1 METVN
6 PRRPHQPRTT
16 PVRRYAREKSAGA
29 VVYYRGRPLEFL
41 LIAAGY
47 WEFPKG
53 RIDADESEVAAALR
67 EVREETG
74 LAVRLQDGFRRET
87 SYVYRHHRDG
97 ELVRKQ
103 VVYFLGEATTRD
115 VLLSSE
121 HQHKAWLPYEEARAR
136 LRHESS
142 KQLLEAAHQ
151 FLRERSRTT

>member
-1 METVN
+1 MEPKGTN
-6 PRRPHQPRTT
+6 PSRRPRTEA
-16 PVRRYAREKSAGA
+16 RARYDREKSAGA
-29 VVYYRGRPLEFL
+29 IVYHRGRSLEFL

-87 SYVYRHHRDG
+87 SYFFKRHRDG
-97 ELVRKQ
+97 ALVRKQ

-115 VLLSSE
+115 VRLSSE
-121 HQHKAWLPYEEARAR
+121 HQDKAWLTYEVAVAR

-142 KQLLEAAHQ
+142 RQLLAAARQ
-151 FLRERSRTT
+151 FLRERARP